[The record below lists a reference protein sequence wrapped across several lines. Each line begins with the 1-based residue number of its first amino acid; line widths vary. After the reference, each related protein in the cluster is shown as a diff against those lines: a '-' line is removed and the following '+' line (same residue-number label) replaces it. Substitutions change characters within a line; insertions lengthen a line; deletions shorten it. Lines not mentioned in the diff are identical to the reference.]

1 MTTPGRSWF
10 DEAASAALTSRTSRA
25 LTARSACSVPGQRRR
40 KTWRGGR
47 PKELTVTDETQLSPA
62 AAREQLAVFVANA
75 ISRSAQQ
82 HVPVGYRVADALLA
96 RYDVRERGEA
106 QAQPDG
112 AALIA
117 AERRRQVEVEGWTAE
132 HDDDVGRH
140 GKLARA
146 AAVYATP
153 LPDRDPDF
161 VQQFWPWEQPSFYKP
176 TPLDRVRELTKAG
189 ALIAAEIDRLQRAE
203 RGDLS

>member
-1 MTTPGRSWF
+1 MPDQISGSDLDAVGRETLARFIHNAMHRHHGCAWPEPTE
-10 DEAASAALTSRTSRA
+10 DHLAA
-25 LTARSACSVPGQRRR
+25 
-40 KTWRGGR
+40 
-47 PKELTVTDETQLSPA
+47 
-62 AAREQLAVFVANA
+62 
-75 ISRSAQQ
+75 
-82 HVPVGYRVADALLA
+82 ADALLA
-96 RYDVRERGEA
+96 RYDIRERGEA

-176 TPLDRVRELTKAG
+176 TPLDRVRELAKAG
-189 ALIAAEIDRLQRAE
+189 ALIAAEIDRLHRAV